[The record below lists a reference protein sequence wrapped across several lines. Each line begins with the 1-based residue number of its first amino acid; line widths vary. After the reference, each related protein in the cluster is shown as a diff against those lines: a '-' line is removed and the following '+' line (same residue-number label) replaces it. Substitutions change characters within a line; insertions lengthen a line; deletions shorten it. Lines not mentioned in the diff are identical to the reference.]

1 MYDFC
6 VSLHCK
12 CSNNGS
18 TKISKISDMDEVIKT
33 EFQRVKEAK
42 ELDIYNEWIE
52 LTGKDGMMKTAVEK
66 HLMEKYGIYSRSTIF
81 RIVKRVER
89 RLCDA

>member
-1 MYDFC
+1 
-6 VSLHCK
+6 
-12 CSNNGS
+12 
-18 TKISKISDMDEVIKT
+18 MDEVIKT
-33 EFQRVKEAK
+33 DFQRVKEAK

-81 RIVKRVER
+81 RIVRRVER